1 LAAAER
7 TGSGVRFC
15 PLAAGL
21 RVELVEPA
29 DRGLFGADV
38 CGSTTASGAS
48 VDAAADFRRFV
59 EGVDEAVEV
68 EDDVDRED
76 FEVRGVD
83 DAVRA
88 DDFFAA
94 VLPLGADS
102 GDCSEGVDGICAS
115 SF

>member
-21 RVELVEPA
+21 RVEPV
-29 DRGLFGADV
+29 DRGLFGAGA

-48 VDAAADFRRFV
+48 EDAAADFRRFV
-59 EGVDEAVEV
+59 EGVDEAVEE
-68 EDDVDRED
+68 EDDVERED
-76 FEVRGVD
+76 LEVRGVD
-83 DAVRA
+83 DVVRA
-88 DDFFAA
+88 GDFFAA

-102 GDCSEGVDGICAS
+102 GVCSEGVDGICAS